1 MRVRRK
7 LRNGEDF
14 GLLSIPPPG
23 DDDCTS
29 HGTAMSLCPANPR
42 AIVFYREA
50 RLS

>member
-1 MRVRRK
+1 MRVR
-7 LRNGEDF
+7 RNGEDF
-14 GLLSIPPPG
+14 RLLSIPPRG

-29 HGTAMSLCPANPR
+29 HGTAMSLYPANPR